1 MAHTGLRPP
10 TMADVARQAGV
21 SHQTVSRVLGDHPN
35 VREET
40 RARVLRAIEEMGYRR
55 NFSARALATRRTR
68 TLGVVASDTTLYG
81 PASTLFALEEAAR
94 SEGYLVSTV
103 SLRKLT
109 METLSEAMDHL
120 SEGGVEGVVA
130 IAPQRSAVDALAELR
145 HPFPVVVVGGGSGV
159 EIPSVS
165 VDQHLGARL
174 ATGHLLAAGHRSVWH
189 LAGPEEWQEAADR
202 AAGWRATLEEAGVE
216 PPMTLCGDWSPL
228 SGYRAGQELAG
239 WVGRGLTAVF
249 AANDQMALGVLR
261 ALREAG
267 VRTPQDAGGGRL
279 RRHPGVGVLRTSS
292 DHRPAGLRGGGQAR
306 HRTAPGADRGAAA
319 RRRAPHRDRTPTRG
333 PREYVPSGRSTGGRT
348 PLTYR
353 RPTSTAVWPTFRTM
367 IDRLDALQPV
377 PSSTSRSV
385 PGPALQ
391 RRRTCSAEGTSSPL
405 RSAWRRRAV

>member
-1 MAHTGLRPP
+1 MAHTRLRPP

-109 METLSEAMDHL
+109 METLSEALDHL

-145 HPFPVVVVGGGSGV
+145 RPFPVVIVGSGSGV
-159 EIPSVS
+159 DIPAVS
-165 VDQHLGARL
+165 VDQHLGAQL

-189 LAGPEEWQEAADR
+189 LAGPEDWQEAADR
-202 AAGWRATLEEAGVE
+202 AAGWRATLEAAGVE
-216 PPMTLCGDWSPL
+216 PPMTLSGDWSPL

-267 VRTPQDAGGGRL
+267 VRTPQDVAV
-279 RRHPGVGVLRTSS
+279 VGFDDIPESEYF
-292 DHRPAGLRGGGQAR
+292 
-306 HRTAPGADRGAAA
+306 AP
-319 RRRAPHRDRTPTRG
+319 
-333 PREYVPSGRSTGGRT
+333 
-348 PLTYR
+348 PLTTVRQDFAAVGR
-353 RPTSTAVWPTFRTM
+353 RGIALLLELIEGPPPAATPRIAIEPQLVVRASTFPQA
-367 IDRLDALQPV
+367 AQPEGV
-377 PSSTSRSV
+377 PR
-385 PGPALQ
+385 
-391 RRRTCSAEGTSSPL
+391 
-405 RSAWRRRAV
+405 